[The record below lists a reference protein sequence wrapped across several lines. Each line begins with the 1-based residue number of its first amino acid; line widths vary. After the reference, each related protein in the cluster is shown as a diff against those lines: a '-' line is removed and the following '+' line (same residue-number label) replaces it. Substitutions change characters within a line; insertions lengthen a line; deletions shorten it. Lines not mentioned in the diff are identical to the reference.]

1 AIVPTSV
8 GNGEE
13 SWSLPELLEEH
24 PWPKGQLE
32 HGRPL
37 DYLWSFDLAISPG
50 ALWGHII
57 DTSRLNRALGLGEM
71 RFEEGEEGE
80 LVGRAVN
87 VGIEHV
93 WTEKPW
99 SWVHGRFVS
108 AERVYERGLARRVRV
123 MYRLE
128 PTDAGV
134 RFWTYFG
141 WLPRHGWSRLVLRL
155 GMWSLRGRLDRLL
168 GELTAQAED
177 ERPAA
182 LVERAEGLSIGAERR
197 MMVIRRR
204 LLERGMNERVVDAL
218 LGLVRDGDAV
228 DVARLQPRGLAHR
241 WQVPER
247 DVLSCFLHA
256 TRVGL
261 LDLSWDVICPH
272 CRGVRRELL
281 NLGDVPEGGSCE
293 PCKIEFGT
301 DGPNAIEIT
310 FHVHPSVREVE
321 KQMFCSAQASAKR
334 HIEVQ
339 HVLGAGEKAT
349 VVTAL
354 PPGRYRLRRLGQL
367 ELGYLDVTAGDKT
380 DARWVASEGATEIAA
395 GLEPRLHLVNDTE
408 QEQIFI
414 VEDVNWA
421 DEALRPS
428 HLFSF
433 QEFRDLF
440 TEEFLGADVHLSVG
454 EQTILFTDIVG
465 STALYLDRGDPEAFV
480 AVRKHFTEIYQV
492 VTAHD
497 GAVIKTIGDAAMAAF
512 GDALHA
518 VRAAEELQRR
528 FAPDRDDSSL
538 RIRASIHTGTCIAV
552 NLNSSI
558 DYFGNTVNLAAKLQL
573 CAGAGDIAF
582 TEQTLDA
589 PGVASHLEQMGAI
602 VEDVPFDFKPLGE
615 AITVRRWATH
625 ADDESIDTRRVS

>member
-1 AIVPTSV
+1 M
-8 GNGEE
+8 GDGETR
-13 SWSLPELLEEH
+13 WSLPELLEEH
-24 PWPKGQLE
+24 PWPEGQLAE
-32 HGRPL
+32 GRPL
-37 DYLWSFDLAISPG
+37 EYLWSFDVATTPQ
-50 ALWGHII
+50 ALWSHII
-57 DTSRLNRALGLGEM
+57 DTSRLNRALGLSEM
-71 RFEEGEEGE
+71 RFEESDTGE

-87 VGIEHV
+87 AGIEHV

-99 SWVHGRFVS
+99 TWVHGRFVF

-128 PTDAGV
+128 PSERGT

-141 WLPRHGWSRLVLRL
+141 WLPRSWWSRLVLRL
-155 GMWSLRGRLDRLL
+155 GMWPLRGRLEGLL
-168 GELTAQAED
+168 GQLVEQADED
-177 ERPAA
+177 RPSA
-182 LVERAEGLSIGAERR
+182 LVERAGRLSMGAERR
-197 MMVIRRR
+197 LMVIRRR
-204 LLERGMNERVVDAL
+204 LLEGGMNEQVVDAL
-218 LGLVRDGDAV
+218 LGLVRDGDAA

-241 WQVPER
+241 WQVPEGE
-247 DVLSCFLHA
+247 VLSCFLHA

-272 CRGVRRELL
+272 CRGVRRELV
-281 NLGDVPEGGSCE
+281 NLGDVPKGGSCE
-293 PCKIEFGT
+293 PCRIEFGT

-310 FHVHPSVREVE
+310 FHVHPSVRDVD
-321 KQMFCSAQASAKR
+321 KPLFCSAQASAKR

-339 HVLGAGEKAT
+339 HVLDADARA
-349 VVTAL
+349 VVSTTL
-354 PPGRYRLRRLGQL
+354 PPGRYRLRLLGHM
-367 ELGYLDVTAGDKT
+367 ELGYLDIAAGRESE
-380 DARWVASEGATEIAA
+380 ASWVASEGAMEKSA
-395 GLEPRLHLVNDTE
+395 GPEPRLHLVNDSERE
-408 QEQIFI
+408 QVFI

-465 STALYLDRGDPEAFV
+465 STALYLDRGDPDAFV
-480 AVRKHFTEIYQV
+480 AVRRHFTEVYDV

-512 GDALHA
+512 GDARLA
-518 VRAAEELQRR
+518 MKAAEELQHR
-528 FAPDRDDSSL
+528 FRPGREGSAL
-538 RIRASIHTGTCIAV
+538 RIRVSIHTGVCIAV
-552 NLNSSI
+552 NLNSNI

-582 TEQTLDA
+582 TEATRNA
-589 PGVASHLEQMGAI
+589 PGVARQLEERGAV
-602 VEDVPFDFKPLGE
+602 VEEVPFDFKPLGE
-615 AITVRRWATH
+615 TITVRRWATH
-625 ADDESIDTRRVS
+625 ADDESIETRRVS